1 MAKTIKLADGVFVH
15 VIPTTQFAT
24 TRIEINFSESLNQ
37 ERMGDR
43 IIIANMLEN
52 SSEKYPSQ
60 TDLARRLSEMYGAAF
75 GVETV
80 KNGQVHT
87 MRVRLNLVHDIFT
100 NPQTSLVPEGF
111 AFLAEM
117 LNRPLGS
124 DEAGFDATIF
134 NRQQDNILDELAGL
148 EDDRPYVARRNALSM
163 YYDDAAMALPAYG
176 SVDLVE
182 ASTPLRAWQ
191 TWQTTLANNQIDII
205 VLGDVQE
212 AELMMAC
219 EQLHFAGRQTNV
231 SPYYEQ
237 AEPTEPQVANVTT
250 DANQTQVVQIYQ
262 LNVTDEKRFAAY
274 AFDDIFGG
282 VAVSRLFSQ
291 VREVQGLAYTVSS
304 DFNYY
309 NRTVTVTAGVDQ
321 SRLADAKASIQE
333 ELVRLQTELISDDEL
348 ATIKKLMLTS
358 YLTGLDSQSQ
368 LTDRA
373 FDQTLSNRQL
383 NQEAWL
389 AKLESV
395 SVEDVRDAAKQ
406 MKLAVD
412 YTAMGAANESSEEV

>member
-1 MAKTIKLADGVFVH
+1 
-15 VIPTTQFAT
+15 
-24 TRIEINFSESLNQ
+24 
-37 ERMGDR
+37 
-43 IIIANMLEN
+43 
-52 SSEKYPSQ
+52 
-60 TDLARRLSEMYGAAF
+60 
-75 GVETV
+75 
-80 KNGQVHT
+80 
-87 MRVRLNLVHDIFT
+87 
-100 NPQTSLVPEGF
+100 
-111 AFLAEM
+111 
-117 LNRPLGS
+117 
-124 DEAGFDATIF
+124 
-134 NRQQDNILDELAGL
+134 
-148 EDDRPYVARRNALSM
+148 M

-182 ASTPLRAWQ
+182 QSTPLTAWQ
-191 TWQTTLANNQIDII
+191 TWQTTLATNRIDII

-212 AELMMAC
+212 AELLRAYQALDFGDR
-219 EQLHFAGRQTNV
+219 ESSV

-237 AEPTEPQVANVTT
+237 AEPTETKIKRVET

-262 LNVTDEKRFAAY
+262 LNVSDENRFAAY

-282 VAVSRLFSQ
+282 VAVSRLFNE
-291 VREVQGLAYTVSS
+291 VREVQGLAYTVAS

-321 SRLADAKASIQE
+321 NCLVEATSAIAAELA
-333 ELVRLQTELISDDEL
+333 RLQTELITEEEL

-383 NQEAWL
+383 SQEAWQ
-389 AKLESV
+389 AKLANV
-395 SVEDVRDAAKQ
+395 TVEDVRTAAQQ

-412 YTAMGAANESSEEV
+412 YTAIGVANESSEEI

>member
-1 MAKTIKLADGVFVH
+1 MVKTISLAKDVYLH
-15 VIPTTQFAT
+15 IIPTTQFAT
-24 TRIEINFSESLNQ
+24 TRIEVNFSEPLNK

-43 IIIANMLEN
+43 ILIANMLEN
-52 SSEKYPSQ
+52 SAQKYPSQ
-60 TDLARRLSEMYGAAF
+60 TDLARQLSEMYGAAF

-87 MRVRLNLVHDIFT
+87 LRVRLNLVHDIFT
-100 NPQTSLVPEGF
+100 EPRKALVPEGF
-111 AFLAEM
+111 AFLSDM
-117 LNRPLGS
+117 LKSPLGTDS
-124 DEAGFDATIF
+124 EGFDQTVF

-148 EDDRPYVARRNALSM
+148 EDDRPYVARRNALEM

-176 SVDLVE
+176 SAALVE
-182 ASTPLRAWQ
+182 NSTALRAWQ
-191 TWQTTLANNQIDII
+191 TWADSLANNRVDII
-205 VLGDVQE
+205 VLGDVEE
-212 AELMMAC
+212 ADLVEAC
-219 EQLHFAGRQTNV
+219 GLLALDDRDCHV

-237 AEPTEPQVANVTT
+237 AVPEMKKTALVTT
-250 DANQTQVVQIYQ
+250 DANQTQIVQIYQ
-262 LNVTDEKRFAAY
+262 LNVSDEERFSAY

-282 VAVSRLFSQ
+282 VAVSRLFNQ

-321 SRLADAKASIQE
+321 HRLADAKGAIQAELKYLQEKLVSE
-333 ELVRLQTELISDDEL
+333 EEL

-373 FDQTLSNRQL
+373 FDQTLSNRHLTQTEW
-383 NQEAWL
+383 QEKL
-389 AKLESV
+389 ARV
-395 SVEDVRDAAKQ
+395 TVEDVRQAARK
-406 MKLAVD
+406 MTLAVD
-412 YTAMGAANESSEEV
+412 YTAIGASHESSEEI

>member
-1 MAKTIKLADGVFVH
+1 MVKTISLAQDVYLH
-15 VIPTTQFAT
+15 IIPTTQFAT
-24 TRIEINFSESLNQ
+24 TRIEVNFSEPLNQ

-43 IIIANMLEN
+43 ILIANMLEN
-52 SSEKYPSQ
+52 SAKKYPSQ
-60 TDLARRLSEMYGAAF
+60 TDLARKLSEMYGAAF

-87 MRVRLNLVHDIFT
+87 LRVRLNLVHDVFT
-100 NPQTSLVPEGF
+100 EPQKTLLPEGF

-117 LNRPLGS
+117 LNEPLGT
-124 DEAGFDATIF
+124 DAKGFDQTIF

-148 EDDRPYVARRNALSM
+148 EDDRPYVARRNALDM
-163 YYDDAAMALPAYG
+163 YYDDQAMALPAYG
-176 SVDLVE
+176 SSELVE
-182 ASTPLRAWQ
+182 SSTGLRAWQ
-191 TWQTTLANNQIDII
+191 TWADSLAHNRVDII

-212 AELMMAC
+212 EDLKQAC
-219 EQLHFAGRQTNV
+219 DLLGLTDRDCAV

-237 AEPTEPQVANVTT
+237 AAPENAKTAMVTT
-250 DANQTQVVQIYQ
+250 DANQTQIVQIYQ
-262 LNVTDEKRFAAY
+262 LNVSDEERFSAY

-282 VAVSRLFSQ
+282 VAVSRLFNQ

-321 SRLADAKASIQE
+321 HRLAEAKDAIMAELTRLQE
-333 ELVRLQTELISDDEL
+333 ELVSEDEL

-373 FDQTLSNRQL
+373 FDQTLSNRHLTQV
-383 NQEAWL
+383 EWRE
-389 AKLESV
+389 KLDRV
-395 SVEDVRDAAKQ
+395 TVEDVRQAARK
-406 MKLAVD
+406 MTLAVD
-412 YTAMGAANESSEEV
+412 YTAIGASHESSEEI

>member
-1 MAKTIKLADGVFVH
+1 MVKTINLAQGVYLH
-15 VIPTTQFAT
+15 IIPTTQFAT
-24 TRIEINFSESLNQ
+24 TRIEINFSEPLNQ
-37 ERMGDR
+37 TRMGDR
-43 IIIANMLEN
+43 IIISNMLEN
-52 SSEKYPSQ
+52 SSQLYPSQ

-87 MRVRLNLVHDIFT
+87 MRVRFNLVHDIFT
-100 NPQTSLVPEGF
+100 EPHKSLVPEGF

-117 LNRPLGS
+117 LKRPLG
-124 DEAGFDATIF
+124 DDVNGFDRTIF
-134 NRQQDNILDELAGL
+134 ERQQDNILDELAGL

-176 SVDLVE
+176 SVNLVE
-182 ASTPLRAWQ
+182 QSNPLSAWQ
-191 TWQTTLANNQIDII
+191 TWQTTLATNRIDMI

-212 AELMMAC
+212 EDLLAAYQALDFGPRDMA
-219 EQLHFAGRQTNV
+219 V

-237 AEPTEPQVANVTT
+237 AEPKKAQIKQVET
-250 DANQTQVVQIYQ
+250 DANQTQLVQIYQ
-262 LNVTDEKRFAAY
+262 LNVSDEKRFAAY

-282 VAVSRLFSQ
+282 VAVSRLFNE
-291 VREVQGLAYTVSS
+291 VREVQGLAYTVAS

-321 SRLADAKASIQE
+321 NRLAEAKAAIAA
-333 ELVRLQTELISDDEL
+333 ELLRLQTELITEEEL

-383 NQEAWL
+383 SQEAWQ
-389 AKLESV
+389 AKLASV
-395 SVEDVRDAAKQ
+395 SVEDVRTAAQQ

-412 YTAMGAANESSEEV
+412 YTAIGAANESSEEI